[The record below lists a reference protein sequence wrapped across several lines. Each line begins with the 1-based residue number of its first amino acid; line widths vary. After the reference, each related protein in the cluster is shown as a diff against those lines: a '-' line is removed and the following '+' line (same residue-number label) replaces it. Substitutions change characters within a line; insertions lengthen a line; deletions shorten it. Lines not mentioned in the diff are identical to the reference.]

1 MQTKIEL
8 LLELIANYKRTN
20 SEETLETIADLVEDN
35 YETLEPIMLSHG
47 VTY

>member
-8 LLELIANYKRTN
+8 LLELIANYKKTN
-20 SEETLETIADLVEDN
+20 SKDTLEAIAYLVDDN
-35 YETLEPIMLSHG
+35 YETLEPIMISHG